1 MDADPRKPKR
11 AVKILLAPLILLNK
25 GLDKLLSKALPATA
39 TTTRKKP
46 RRTTLCLWS
55 MRATN
60 TANLEDE
67 SAQLIN
73 NVFEFGDLVAS
84 DVMTHRK
91 NIVGVDVNSSLDDIV
106 YIALEKGFSRI
117 PVYKENIDA
126 IVGIIIVK
134 DLLCLVGNENKDKL
148 KIEDFLREAV
158 YVPESC
164 SCSDVFKF
172 LTNLKSGMGIVID
185 EYGGTAGIITLED
198 IIESIMGNIEDE
210 YDEEKGYDNP
220 PARTAHTRSAVRPI
234 PKMYS
239 NCSGYELEEDHE
251 YDTIAG
257 FVTDLLGYIPEEEGE
272 HPKVR
277 YKDIIFKVIEVH
289 DNCISKL
296 IVRPCKEEKNL
307 RLSRRKQHISGSNI
321 IPQFRMGLR
330 YFCYIF
336 YFTENLY
343 MVVKLYC
350 SPAL

>member
-1 MDADPRKPKR
+1 MDSDARKPGK
-11 AVKILLAPLILLNK
+11 AVKILLSPLILLNK
-25 GLDKLLSKALPATA
+25 GLDKLLSKALGESYYDKDD
-39 TTTRKKP
+39 TTQDNIM
-46 RRTTLCLWS
+46 S
-55 MRATN
+55 MVDAGN
-60 TANLEDE
+60 EYGNLEDE

-91 NIVGVDVNSSLDDIV
+91 NIVGVEINSSLDDIV

-117 PVYKENIDA
+117 PVFKDSIDA

-134 DLLCLVGNENKDKL
+134 DLLCLVGNDNKDNL
-148 KIEDFLREAV
+148 KIDDFLREVV

-164 SCSDVFKF
+164 SCSDAFKF
-172 LTNLKSGMGIVID
+172 LTNLKSGMGVVID

-210 YDEEKGYDNP
+210 YDEE
-220 PARTAHTRSAVRPI
+220 RELIIRRSGGAYEIDGEAYPEEVLELF
-234 PKMYS
+234 
-239 NCSGYELEEDHE
+239 GYELEENHE

-296 IVRPCKEEKNL
+296 IVRPCKEDELTLDPKETTHFG
-307 RLSRRKQHISGSNI
+307 Q
-321 IPQFRMGLR
+321 
-330 YFCYIF
+330 
-336 YFTENLY
+336 
-343 MVVKLYC
+343 
-350 SPAL
+350 

>member
-1 MDADPRKPKR
+1 MDSDARKPGK
-11 AVKILLAPLILLNK
+11 AVKILLSPLILLNK
-25 GLDKLLSKALPATA
+25 GLDKLLSKALGESYYNKDD
-39 TTTRKKP
+39 TTQDNIM
-46 RRTTLCLWS
+46 S
-55 MRATN
+55 MVDAGN
-60 TANLEDE
+60 EYGNLEDE

-91 NIVGVDVNSSLDDIV
+91 NIVGVEINSSLDDIV

-117 PVYKENIDA
+117 PVFKDSIDA

-134 DLLCLVGNENKDKL
+134 DLLCLVGNNNKDNL
-148 KIEDFLREAV
+148 KIDDFLREAV

-164 SCSDVFKF
+164 SCSDAFKF
-172 LTNLKSGMGIVID
+172 LTNLKSGMGVVID

-210 YDEEKGYDNP
+210 YDEE
-220 PARTAHTRSAVRPI
+220 RELIIRRSGGAYEIDGEADPEEVLELF
-234 PKMYS
+234 
-239 NCSGYELEEDHE
+239 GYELEDNHE

-296 IVRPCKEEKNL
+296 IVRPCKEDEL
-307 RLSRRKQHISGSNI
+307 
-321 IPQFRMGLR
+321 
-330 YFCYIF
+330 
-336 YFTENLY
+336 
-343 MVVKLYC
+343 KLEQNETTHFGQ
-350 SPAL
+350 

>member
-1 MDADPRKPKR
+1 MVRYIKISAGHEVLPKNIFLYLKGNKMDADPRKPKR

-25 GLDKLLSKALPATA
+25 GLDKLLSKALGDSYYDKEE
-39 TTTRKKP
+39 TTQDNIM
-46 RRTTLCLWS
+46 S
-55 MRATN
+55 MVDAGN
-60 TANLEDE
+60 EYGNLEDE

-117 PVYKENIDA
+117 PVYKESIDA

-210 YDEEKGYDNP
+210 YDEEKDMIIP
-220 PARTAHTRSAVRPI
+220 RSNGAYEVSGEADPEDVLELF
-234 PKMYS
+234 
-239 NCSGYELEEDHE
+239 GYELEEDHE

-277 YKDIIFKVIEVH
+277 YKDIIFKVIEVQ

-296 IVRPCKEEKNL
+296 IVRPCKEEEL
-307 RLSRRKQHISGSNI
+307 
-321 IPQFRMGLR
+321 
-330 YFCYIF
+330 
-336 YFTENLY
+336 
-343 MVVKLYC
+343 
-350 SPAL
+350 ALEPKETTHFGQ

>member
-1 MDADPRKPKR
+1 MDSDARKPGK
-11 AVKILLAPLILLNK
+11 AVKILLSPLILLNK
-25 GLDKLLSKALPATA
+25 GLEKLLSKALGESYYNKDD
-39 TTTRKKP
+39 TTQDNIM
-46 RRTTLCLWS
+46 S
-55 MRATN
+55 MVDAGN
-60 TANLEDE
+60 EYGNLEDE

-91 NIVGVDVNSSLDDIV
+91 NIVGVEINSSLDDIV

-117 PVYKENIDA
+117 PVFKDSIDA

-134 DLLCLVGNENKDKL
+134 DLLCLVGNDNKDNL
-148 KIEDFLREAV
+148 KIDDFLREAV

-164 SCSDVFKF
+164 SCSDAFKF
-172 LTNLKSGMGIVID
+172 LTNLKSGMGVVID

-210 YDEEKGYDNP
+210 YDEE
-220 PARTAHTRSAVRPI
+220 RELIIRRSGGAYEIDGEADPEEVLELF
-234 PKMYS
+234 
-239 NCSGYELEEDHE
+239 GYELEDNHE

-296 IVRPCKEEKNL
+296 IVRPCKEDEL
-307 RLSRRKQHISGSNI
+307 
-321 IPQFRMGLR
+321 
-330 YFCYIF
+330 
-336 YFTENLY
+336 
-343 MVVKLYC
+343 KLEQEETTHFGQ
-350 SPAL
+350 

>member
-1 MDADPRKPKR
+1 MDSDARKPGK
-11 AVKILLAPLILLNK
+11 AVKILLSPLILLNK
-25 GLDKLLSKALPATA
+25 GLDKLLSKALGESYYNKDD
-39 TTTRKKP
+39 TTQDNIM
-46 RRTTLCLWS
+46 S
-55 MRATN
+55 MVDAGN
-60 TANLEDE
+60 EYGNLEDE

-91 NIVGVDVNSSLDDIV
+91 NIVGVEINSSLDDIV

-117 PVYKENIDA
+117 PVFKDSIDA

-134 DLLCLVGNENKDKL
+134 DLLCLVGNDNKDNL
-148 KIEDFLREAV
+148 KIDDFLREAV

-164 SCSDVFKF
+164 SCSDAFKF
-172 LTNLKSGMGIVID
+172 LTNLKSGMGVVID

-210 YDEEKGYDNP
+210 YDEE
-220 PARTAHTRSAVRPI
+220 RELIIRRSGGAYEIDGEADPEEVLELF
-234 PKMYS
+234 
-239 NCSGYELEEDHE
+239 GYELEDNHE

-296 IVRPCKEEKNL
+296 IVRPCKEDEL
-307 RLSRRKQHISGSNI
+307 
-321 IPQFRMGLR
+321 
-330 YFCYIF
+330 
-336 YFTENLY
+336 
-343 MVVKLYC
+343 KLEQEETTHFGQ
-350 SPAL
+350 

>member
-1 MDADPRKPKR
+1 MVRYIKISAGHEVLPKNIFLYLKGNKMDADPRKPKR

-25 GLDKLLSKALPATA
+25 GLDKLLSKALGDSYYDKEE
-39 TTTRKKP
+39 TTQDNIM
-46 RRTTLCLWS
+46 S
-55 MRATN
+55 MVDAGN
-60 TANLEDE
+60 EYGNLEDE
-67 SAQLIN
+67 SAKMIN

-210 YDEEKGYDNP
+210 YDEEGYDNP
-220 PARTAHTRSAVRPI
+220 P
-234 PKMYS
+234 
-239 NCSGYELEEDHE
+239 LE
-251 YDTIAG
+251 
-257 FVTDLLGYIPEEEGE
+257 
-272 HPKVR
+272 
-277 YKDIIFKVIEVH
+277 
-289 DNCISKL
+289 
-296 IVRPCKEEKNL
+296 
-307 RLSRRKQHISGSNI
+307 RRIRGQ
-321 IPQFRMGLR
+321 R
-330 YFCYIF
+330 
-336 YFTENLY
+336 
-343 MVVKLYC
+343 
-350 SPAL
+350 

>member
-1 MDADPRKPKR
+1 MDSDARKPGK
-11 AVKILLAPLILLNK
+11 AVKILLSPLILLNK
-25 GLDKLLSKALPATA
+25 GLDKLLSKALGESYYNKDD
-39 TTTRKKP
+39 TTQDNIM
-46 RRTTLCLWS
+46 S
-55 MRATN
+55 MVDAGN
-60 TANLEDE
+60 EYGNLEDE

-91 NIVGVDVNSSLDDIV
+91 NIVGVEINSSLDDIV

-117 PVYKENIDA
+117 PVFKDSIDA

-134 DLLCLVGNENKDKL
+134 DLLCLVGNDNKDNL
-148 KIEDFLREAV
+148 KIDDFLREAV

-164 SCSDVFKF
+164 SCSDAFKF
-172 LTNLKSGMGIVID
+172 LTNLKSGMGVVID

-210 YDEEKGYDNP
+210 YDEE
-220 PARTAHTRSAVRPI
+220 RELIIRRSGGAYEIDGEADPEEVLELF
-234 PKMYS
+234 
-239 NCSGYELEEDHE
+239 GYELEDNHE

-296 IVRPCKEEKNL
+296 IVRPCKEEEL
-307 RLSRRKQHISGSNI
+307 
-321 IPQFRMGLR
+321 
-330 YFCYIF
+330 
-336 YFTENLY
+336 
-343 MVVKLYC
+343 
-350 SPAL
+350 ALEQEETTHFGQ

>member
-1 MDADPRKPKR
+1 MVRYIKISAGHEVLPKNIFLYLKGNKMDADPRKPKR

-25 GLDKLLSKALPATA
+25 GLDKLLSKALGDSYYDKEE
-39 TTTRKKP
+39 TTQDNIM
-46 RRTTLCLWS
+46 S
-55 MRATN
+55 MVDAGN
-60 TANLEDE
+60 EYGNLEDE
-67 SAQLIN
+67 SAKMIN

-134 DLLCLVGNENKDKL
+134 DLLCLVGYENKDKL

-210 YDEEKGYDNP
+210 YDEEKDMIIP
-220 PARTAHTRSAVRPI
+220 RSNGAYEVSGEADPEDVLELF
-234 PKMYS
+234 
-239 NCSGYELEEDHE
+239 GYELEEDHE

-296 IVRPCKEEKNL
+296 IVRPCKEEEL
-307 RLSRRKQHISGSNI
+307 
-321 IPQFRMGLR
+321 
-330 YFCYIF
+330 
-336 YFTENLY
+336 
-343 MVVKLYC
+343 
-350 SPAL
+350 ALEPKETTHFGQ

>member
-1 MDADPRKPKR
+1 MVRYIKISAGHEVLPKNIFLYLKGNKMDADPRKPKR

-25 GLDKLLSKALPATA
+25 GLDKLLSKALGDSYYDKEE
-39 TTTRKKP
+39 TTQDNIM
-46 RRTTLCLWS
+46 S
-55 MRATN
+55 MVDAGN
-60 TANLEDE
+60 EYGNLEDE
-67 SAQLIN
+67 WAQMIN

-210 YDEEKGYDNP
+210 YDEEKDMIIP
-220 PARTAHTRSAVRPI
+220 RSNGAYEVSGEADPEDVLELF
-234 PKMYS
+234 
-239 NCSGYELEEDHE
+239 GYELEEDHE

-296 IVRPCKEEKNL
+296 IVRPCKEEEL
-307 RLSRRKQHISGSNI
+307 
-321 IPQFRMGLR
+321 
-330 YFCYIF
+330 
-336 YFTENLY
+336 
-343 MVVKLYC
+343 
-350 SPAL
+350 ALEPKETTHFGQ

>member
-1 MDADPRKPKR
+1 MVRYIKISAGHEVLPKNIFLYLKGNKMDADPRKPKR

-25 GLDKLLSKALPATA
+25 GLDKLLSKALGDSYYDKEE
-39 TTTRKKP
+39 TTQDNIM
-46 RRTTLCLWS
+46 S
-55 MRATN
+55 MVDAGN
-60 TANLEDE
+60 EYGNLEDE
-67 SAQLIN
+67 SAKMIN

-117 PVYKENIDA
+117 PVYKESIDA

-210 YDEEKGYDNP
+210 YDEEKDMIIP
-220 PARTAHTRSAVRPI
+220 RSNGAYEVSGEADPEDVLELF
-234 PKMYS
+234 
-239 NCSGYELEEDHE
+239 GYELEEDHE

-296 IVRPCKEEKNL
+296 IVRPCKEEEL
-307 RLSRRKQHISGSNI
+307 
-321 IPQFRMGLR
+321 
-330 YFCYIF
+330 
-336 YFTENLY
+336 
-343 MVVKLYC
+343 
-350 SPAL
+350 ALEPKETTHFGQ

>member
-1 MDADPRKPKR
+1 MDSDARKPGK
-11 AVKILLAPLILLNK
+11 AVKILLSPLILLNK
-25 GLDKLLSKALPATA
+25 GLEKLLSKALGKSYYDKDD
-39 TTTRKKP
+39 TTQDNIM
-46 RRTTLCLWS
+46 S
-55 MRATN
+55 MVDAGN
-60 TANLEDE
+60 EYGNLEDE

-91 NIVGVDVNSSLDDIV
+91 NIVGVEINSSLDDIV

-117 PVYKENIDA
+117 PVFKDSIDA

-134 DLLCLVGNENKDKL
+134 DLLCLVGNNNKDNL
-148 KIEDFLREAV
+148 KIDDFLREAV

-164 SCSDVFKF
+164 SCSDAFKF
-172 LTNLKSGMGIVID
+172 LTNLKSGMGVVID

-210 YDEEKGYDNP
+210 YDEERELIIK
-220 PARTAHTRSAVRPI
+220 RSGGAYEIDGEADPEEVLELF
-234 PKMYS
+234 
-239 NCSGYELEEDHE
+239 GYELEDNHE

-296 IVRPCKEEKNL
+296 IVRPCKEDEL
-307 RLSRRKQHISGSNI
+307 
-321 IPQFRMGLR
+321 
-330 YFCYIF
+330 
-336 YFTENLY
+336 
-343 MVVKLYC
+343 KLEQEETTHFGQ
-350 SPAL
+350 

>member
-1 MDADPRKPKR
+1 MVRYIKISAGHEVLPKNIFFYLKGNKMDADPRKPKR

-25 GLDKLLSKALPATA
+25 GLDKLLSKALGDSYYDKEE
-39 TTTRKKP
+39 TTQDNIM
-46 RRTTLCLWS
+46 S
-55 MRATN
+55 MVDAGN
-60 TANLEDE
+60 EYGNLEDE
-67 SAQLIN
+67 SAQMIN

-210 YDEEKGYDNP
+210 YDEEKDMIIP
-220 PARTAHTRSAVRPI
+220 RSNGAYEVSGEADPEDVLELF
-234 PKMYS
+234 
-239 NCSGYELEEDHE
+239 GYELEEDHE

-296 IVRPCKEEKNL
+296 IVRPCKEEEL
-307 RLSRRKQHISGSNI
+307 
-321 IPQFRMGLR
+321 
-330 YFCYIF
+330 
-336 YFTENLY
+336 
-343 MVVKLYC
+343 
-350 SPAL
+350 ALEPKETTHFGQ

>member
-25 GLDKLLSKALPATA
+25 GLDKLLSKALGDSYYDKEE
-39 TTTRKKP
+39 TTQDNIM
-46 RRTTLCLWS
+46 S
-55 MRATN
+55 MVDAGN
-60 TANLEDE
+60 EYGNLEDE

-106 YIALEKGFSRI
+106 YIALEKGFS
-117 PVYKENIDA
+117 
-126 IVGIIIVK
+126 IIIVK

-210 YDEEKGYDNP
+210 YDEEKDMIIP
-220 PARTAHTRSAVRPI
+220 RSNGAYEVSGEADPEDVLELF
-234 PKMYS
+234 
-239 NCSGYELEEDHE
+239 GYELEEDHE

-296 IVRPCKEEKNL
+296 IVRPCKEEEL
-307 RLSRRKQHISGSNI
+307 
-321 IPQFRMGLR
+321 
-330 YFCYIF
+330 
-336 YFTENLY
+336 
-343 MVVKLYC
+343 
-350 SPAL
+350 ALEPKETTHFGQ

>member
-1 MDADPRKPKR
+1 MDSDARKPGK
-11 AVKILLAPLILLNK
+11 AVKILLSPLILLNK
-25 GLDKLLSKALPATA
+25 GLDKLLSKALGESYYNKDD
-39 TTTRKKP
+39 TTQDNIM
-46 RRTTLCLWS
+46 S
-55 MRATN
+55 MVDAGN
-60 TANLEDE
+60 EYGNLEDE

-91 NIVGVDVNSSLDDIV
+91 NIVGVEINSSLDDIV

-117 PVYKENIDA
+117 PVFKDSIDA

-134 DLLCLVGNENKDKL
+134 DLLCLVGNDNKDNL
-148 KIEDFLREAV
+148 KIDDFLREAV

-164 SCSDVFKF
+164 SCSDAFKF
-172 LTNLKSGMGIVID
+172 LTNLKSGMGVVID

-210 YDEEKGYDNP
+210 YDEE
-220 PARTAHTRSAVRPI
+220 RELIIRRSGGAYEIDGEADPEEVLELF
-234 PKMYS
+234 
-239 NCSGYELEEDHE
+239 GYELEDNHE

-272 HPKVR
+272 HPKVT

-296 IVRPCKEEKNL
+296 IVRPCKEDEL
-307 RLSRRKQHISGSNI
+307 
-321 IPQFRMGLR
+321 
-330 YFCYIF
+330 
-336 YFTENLY
+336 
-343 MVVKLYC
+343 KLEQEETTHFGQ
-350 SPAL
+350 

>member
-1 MDADPRKPKR
+1 MDSDARKPGK
-11 AVKILLAPLILLNK
+11 AVKILLSPLILLNK
-25 GLDKLLSKALPATA
+25 GLDKLLSKALGESYYNKDD
-39 TTTRKKP
+39 TTQDNIM
-46 RRTTLCLWS
+46 S
-55 MRATN
+55 MVDAGN
-60 TANLEDE
+60 EYGNLEDE

-91 NIVGVDVNSSLDDIV
+91 NIVGVEINSSLDDIV

-117 PVYKENIDA
+117 PVFKDSIDA

-134 DLLCLVGNENKDKL
+134 DLLCLVGNDNKDNL
-148 KIEDFLREAV
+148 KIDDFLREAV

-164 SCSDVFKF
+164 SCSDAFKF
-172 LTNLKSGMGIVID
+172 LTNLKSGMGVVID

-210 YDEEKGYDNP
+210 YDEERELIIK
-220 PARTAHTRSAVRPI
+220 RSGGAYEIDGEADPEEVLELF
-234 PKMYS
+234 
-239 NCSGYELEEDHE
+239 GYELEDNHE

-296 IVRPCKEEKNL
+296 IVRPCKEDEL
-307 RLSRRKQHISGSNI
+307 
-321 IPQFRMGLR
+321 
-330 YFCYIF
+330 
-336 YFTENLY
+336 
-343 MVVKLYC
+343 KLEQEETTHFGQ
-350 SPAL
+350 

>member
-1 MDADPRKPKR
+1 MDSDARKPGK
-11 AVKILLAPLILLNK
+11 AVKILLSPLILLNK
-25 GLDKLLSKALPATA
+25 GLDKLLSKALGESYYNKDD
-39 TTTRKKP
+39 TTQDNIM
-46 RRTTLCLWS
+46 S
-55 MRATN
+55 MVDAGN
-60 TANLEDE
+60 EYGNLEDE

-91 NIVGVDVNSSLDDIV
+91 NIVGVEINSSLDDIV

-117 PVYKENIDA
+117 PVFKDSIDA

-134 DLLCLVGNENKDKL
+134 DLLCLVGNDNKDNL
-148 KIEDFLREAV
+148 KIDDFLREVV

-164 SCSDVFKF
+164 SCSDAFKF
-172 LTNLKSGMGIVID
+172 LTNLKSGMGVVID

-210 YDEEKGYDNP
+210 YDEERELIIK
-220 PARTAHTRSAVRPI
+220 RSGGAYEIDGEADPEEVLELF
-234 PKMYS
+234 
-239 NCSGYELEEDHE
+239 GYELEDNHE

-296 IVRPCKEEKNL
+296 IVRPCKEDEL
-307 RLSRRKQHISGSNI
+307 
-321 IPQFRMGLR
+321 
-330 YFCYIF
+330 
-336 YFTENLY
+336 
-343 MVVKLYC
+343 KLEQEETTHFGQ
-350 SPAL
+350 

>member
-1 MDADPRKPKR
+1 MDSDARKPNK
-11 AVKILLAPLILLNK
+11 AAKVLLSPLILLNK
-25 GLDKLLSKALPATA
+25 GLDKLLSKALGESYFNKDD
-39 TTTRKKP
+39 TTQDNIM
-46 RRTTLCLWS
+46 S
-55 MRATN
+55 MVDAGN
-60 TANLEDE
+60 EYGNLEDE

-91 NIVGVDVNSSLDDIV
+91 NIVGVEINSSLDDIV

-117 PVYKENIDA
+117 PVFKESIDA

-134 DLLCLVGNENKDKL
+134 DLLCLVGNDNKDKL
-148 KIEDFLREAV
+148 KIDDFLREAV

-164 SCSDVFKF
+164 SCSDAFKF
-172 LTNLKSGMGIVID
+172 LTNLKSGMGVVID

-210 YDEEKGYDNP
+210 YDEERELIIQRSGGAFEIDGEADPEEVLELFGY
-220 PARTAHTRSAVRPI
+220 
-234 PKMYS
+234 K
-239 NCSGYELEEDHE
+239 LEENHE

-277 YKDIIFKVIEVH
+277 YKDIIFKVTEVH

-296 IVRPCKEEKNL
+296 IVRPCKEDELELEAKEYPHFG
-307 RLSRRKQHISGSNI
+307 Q
-321 IPQFRMGLR
+321 
-330 YFCYIF
+330 
-336 YFTENLY
+336 
-343 MVVKLYC
+343 
-350 SPAL
+350 

>member
-1 MDADPRKPKR
+1 MVRYIKISAGHEVLPKNIFLYLKGNKMDADPRKPKR
-11 AVKILLAPLILLNK
+11 VVKILLAPLILLNK
-25 GLDKLLSKALPATA
+25 GLDKLLSKALGDSYYDKEE
-39 TTTRKKP
+39 TTQDNIM
-46 RRTTLCLWS
+46 S
-55 MRATN
+55 MVDAGN
-60 TANLEDE
+60 EYGNLEDE

-210 YDEEKGYDNP
+210 YDEEKDMIIP
-220 PARTAHTRSAVRPI
+220 RSNGAYEVSGEADPEDVLELF
-234 PKMYS
+234 
-239 NCSGYELEEDHE
+239 GYELEEDHE

-296 IVRPCKEEKNL
+296 IVRPCKEEEL
-307 RLSRRKQHISGSNI
+307 
-321 IPQFRMGLR
+321 
-330 YFCYIF
+330 
-336 YFTENLY
+336 
-343 MVVKLYC
+343 
-350 SPAL
+350 ALEPKETTHFGQ

>member
-1 MDADPRKPKR
+1 MVRYIKISAGHEVLPKNIFLYLKGNKMDADPRKPKR

-25 GLDKLLSKALPATA
+25 GLDKLLSKALGDSYYDKEE
-39 TTTRKKP
+39 TTQDNIM
-46 RRTTLCLWS
+46 S
-55 MRATN
+55 MVDAGYEYG
-60 TANLEDE
+60 NLEDE

-210 YDEEKGYDNP
+210 YDEEKDMIIP
-220 PARTAHTRSAVRPI
+220 RSNGAYEVSGEADPEDVLELF
-234 PKMYS
+234 
-239 NCSGYELEEDHE
+239 GYELEEDHE

-296 IVRPCKEEKNL
+296 IVRPCKEEEL
-307 RLSRRKQHISGSNI
+307 
-321 IPQFRMGLR
+321 
-330 YFCYIF
+330 
-336 YFTENLY
+336 
-343 MVVKLYC
+343 
-350 SPAL
+350 ALEPKETTHFGQ

>member
-1 MDADPRKPKR
+1 MDSDARKPSK
-11 AVKILLAPLILLNK
+11 AVKILLSPLILLNK
-25 GLDKLLSKALPATA
+25 GLDKLLSKALGESYYDKDD
-39 TTTRKKP
+39 TTQDNIM
-46 RRTTLCLWS
+46 S
-55 MRATN
+55 MVDAGN
-60 TANLEDE
+60 EYGNLEDE

-91 NIVGVDVNSSLDDIV
+91 NIVGVEINSSLDDIV

-117 PVYKENIDA
+117 PVFKDSIDA

-134 DLLCLVGNENKDKL
+134 DLLCLVGNDNKDNL
-148 KIEDFLREAV
+148 KIDDFLREVV

-164 SCSDVFKF
+164 SCSDAFKF
-172 LTNLKSGMGIVID
+172 LTNLKSGMGVVID

-210 YDEEKGYDNP
+210 YDEE
-220 PARTAHTRSAVRPI
+220 RELIIRRSGGAYEIDGEADPEEVLELF
-234 PKMYS
+234 
-239 NCSGYELEEDHE
+239 GYELEENHE

-296 IVRPCKEEKNL
+296 IVRPCKEDELTLEPKETTHFG
-307 RLSRRKQHISGSNI
+307 Q
-321 IPQFRMGLR
+321 
-330 YFCYIF
+330 
-336 YFTENLY
+336 
-343 MVVKLYC
+343 
-350 SPAL
+350 

>member
-25 GLDKLLSKALPATA
+25 GLDKLLSKALGDSYYDKEE
-39 TTTRKKP
+39 TTQDNIM
-46 RRTTLCLWS
+46 S
-55 MRATN
+55 MVDAGN
-60 TANLEDE
+60 EYGNLEDE

-210 YDEEKGYDNP
+210 YDEEKDMII

-239 NCSGYELEEDHE
+239 NCSAMSLKK
-251 YDTIAG
+251 TTNMTQSQA
-257 FVTDLLGYIPEEEGE
+257 LLLTCSDIF
-272 HPKVR
+272 PKKR
-277 YKDIIFKVIEVH
+277 A
-289 DNCISKL
+289 NT
-296 IVRPCKEEKNL
+296 
-307 RLSRRKQHISGSNI
+307 RRFAIRI
-321 IPQFRMGLR
+321 
-330 YFCYIF
+330 
-336 YFTENLY
+336 
-343 MVVKLYC
+343 
-350 SPAL
+350 

>member
-1 MDADPRKPKR
+1 MDSDARKPGK
-11 AVKILLAPLILLNK
+11 AVKILLSPLILLNK
-25 GLDKLLSKALPATA
+25 GLDKLLSKALGESYYDKDD
-39 TTTRKKP
+39 TTQDNIM
-46 RRTTLCLWS
+46 S
-55 MRATN
+55 MVDAGN
-60 TANLEDE
+60 EYGNLEDE

-91 NIVGVDVNSSLDDIV
+91 NIVGVEINSSLDDIV

-117 PVYKENIDA
+117 PVFKDSIDA

-134 DLLCLVGNENKDKL
+134 DLLCLVGNNNKDNL
-148 KIEDFLREAV
+148 KIDDFLREAV

-164 SCSDVFKF
+164 SCSDAFKF
-172 LTNLKSGMGIVID
+172 LTNLKSGMGVVID

-210 YDEEKGYDNP
+210 YDEE
-220 PARTAHTRSAVRPI
+220 RELITRRSGGAYEIDGEADPEEVLELF
-234 PKMYS
+234 
-239 NCSGYELEEDHE
+239 GYELEDNHE

-257 FVTDLLGYIPEEEGE
+257 FVTELLGYIPEEEGE

-296 IVRPCKEEKNL
+296 IVRPCKEDEL
-307 RLSRRKQHISGSNI
+307 
-321 IPQFRMGLR
+321 
-330 YFCYIF
+330 
-336 YFTENLY
+336 
-343 MVVKLYC
+343 KLEQNETTHFGQ
-350 SPAL
+350 

>member
-1 MDADPRKPKR
+1 MDSDARKPGK
-11 AVKILLAPLILLNK
+11 AVKILLSPLILLNK
-25 GLDKLLSKALPATA
+25 GLDKLLSKALGESYYNKDD
-39 TTTRKKP
+39 TTQDNIM
-46 RRTTLCLWS
+46 S
-55 MRATN
+55 MVDAGN
-60 TANLEDE
+60 EYGNLEDE

-91 NIVGVDVNSSLDDIV
+91 NIVGVEINSSLDDIV

-117 PVYKENIDA
+117 PVFKDSIDA

-134 DLLCLVGNENKDKL
+134 DLLCLVGNNNKDNL
-148 KIEDFLREAV
+148 KIDDFLREAV

-164 SCSDVFKF
+164 SCSDAFKF
-172 LTNLKSGMGIVID
+172 LTNLKSGMGVVID

-198 IIESIMGNIEDE
+198 IIESIMGNIEDG
-210 YDEEKGYDNP
+210 YDEE
-220 PARTAHTRSAVRPI
+220 RELIIRRSGGAYEIDGEADPEEVLELF
-234 PKMYS
+234 
-239 NCSGYELEEDHE
+239 GYELEDNHE

-296 IVRPCKEEKNL
+296 IVRPCKEDEL
-307 RLSRRKQHISGSNI
+307 
-321 IPQFRMGLR
+321 
-330 YFCYIF
+330 
-336 YFTENLY
+336 
-343 MVVKLYC
+343 KLEQNETTHFGQ
-350 SPAL
+350 

>member
-1 MDADPRKPKR
+1 MDSDARKPGK
-11 AVKILLAPLILLNK
+11 AVKILLSPLILLNK
-25 GLDKLLSKALPATA
+25 GLEKLLSKALGESYYDKDD
-39 TTTRKKP
+39 TTQDNIM
-46 RRTTLCLWS
+46 S
-55 MRATN
+55 MVDAGN
-60 TANLEDE
+60 EYGNLEDE

-91 NIVGVDVNSSLDDIV
+91 NIVGVEINSSLDDIV

-117 PVYKENIDA
+117 PVFKDSIDA

-134 DLLCLVGNENKDKL
+134 DLLCLVGNDNKDNL
-148 KIEDFLREAV
+148 KIDDFLREAV

-164 SCSDVFKF
+164 SCSDAFKF
-172 LTNLKSGMGIVID
+172 LTNLKSGMGVVID

-210 YDEEKGYDNP
+210 YDEERELIIK
-220 PARTAHTRSAVRPI
+220 RSGGAYEIDGEADPEEVLELF
-234 PKMYS
+234 
-239 NCSGYELEEDHE
+239 GYELEDNHE

-296 IVRPCKEEKNL
+296 IVRPCKEDEL
-307 RLSRRKQHISGSNI
+307 
-321 IPQFRMGLR
+321 
-330 YFCYIF
+330 
-336 YFTENLY
+336 
-343 MVVKLYC
+343 KLEQEETTHFGQ
-350 SPAL
+350 